1 MGAAILEPGR
11 MDTGLAYFFR
21 VFPGVAFFLRQRAE
35 GETLGEG
42 PVGIPGAILP
52 SSGILQRSREPGAA
66 SSGVARP
73 RRDVGVPGRTG
84 DERRAPPS
92 GRPERLQRQA
102 AGHRARSCYPAG
114 PAPGSQGSGP
124 WWPPCLGGT
133 RGVETTRQEGGRGT
147 QPGQGRQAFGPPGL
161 GWPPCPFP
169 KELEQDRSGRG
180 PWAQGPQPPQAPLN
194 IRTATVHA
202 NSKGFCYCG
211 WGRSWDPD
219 VPVSCSGDHGW
230 SLATRCQGAWTV
242 KGSWE
247 AAG

>member
-66 SSGVARP
+66 SSRVARP

-124 WWPPCLGGT
+124 CRHVWAGLEGWKPPGRRGEGAPSRVRGARPLAHPALDGRPAPSPRSWSRIGLGGA
-133 RGVETTRQEGGRGT
+133 
-147 QPGQGRQAFGPPGL
+147 PGPR
-161 GWPPCPFP
+161 
-169 KELEQDRSGRG
+169 
-180 PWAQGPQPPQAPLN
+180 AQGPRKP
-194 IRTATVHA
+194 R
-202 NSKGFCYCG
+202 
-211 WGRSWDPD
+211 
-219 VPVSCSGDHGW
+219 
-230 SLATRCQGAWTV
+230 
-242 KGSWE
+242 
-247 AAG
+247 